1 MKLFRKFGKQYKLPW
16 VGVLKETMAQALW
29 WGTPVN
35 FAMIAGTFYYTTIR
49 HTAPWVNPY
58 IFFIVIGVG
67 VLIALVLEYKFVLPA
82 LWSFREKQMFSHKSE
97 VMDKLN
103 ELEELIKAQKEEEKK

>member
-1 MKLFRKFGKQYKLPW
+1 MLFRKIGKQYKISWL
-16 VGVLKETMAQALW
+16 GVFKETMAQALW

-49 HTAPWVNPY
+49 HIAPWVNPV
-58 IFFIVIGVG
+58 FFFVIMGVG
-67 VLIALVLEYKFVLPA
+67 VLIALVVEYKFVLPA

-97 VMDKLN
+97 VMDKLR
-103 ELEELIKAQKEEEKK
+103 ELQEIILDLKKEEKK